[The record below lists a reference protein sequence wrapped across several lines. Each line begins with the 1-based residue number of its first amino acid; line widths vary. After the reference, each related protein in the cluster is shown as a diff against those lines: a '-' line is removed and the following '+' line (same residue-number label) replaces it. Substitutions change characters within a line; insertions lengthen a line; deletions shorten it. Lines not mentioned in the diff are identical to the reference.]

1 MLNINERKTKNPRHR
16 CETNWEERNGL
27 YFRSPLTSPSE
38 GLNCVQ
44 IDRSSVRSNIQYN
57 FNVRNDKRRKTTR
70 HWQLKLNVI

>member
-1 MLNINERKTKNPRHR
+1 MLNINERKTKIPRHR

-44 IDRSSVRSNIQYN
+44 IDRSSVRSNIQYISMCETIKEEKQQDTDN
-57 FNVRNDKRRKTTR
+57 
-70 HWQLKLNVI
+70 